1 MERRDYWLLFGRT
14 LCMALAVA
22 VLAIAPRSEE
32 EPTGTLA
39 VFVYVSSFFLKHKL
53 YVLYHICH
61 CYFR

>member
-1 MERRDYWLLFGRT
+1 
-14 LCMALAVA
+14 MALAVA